1 MASGLA
7 VLAYDYAAAG
17 QVIQSGV
24 NGMLADCNYPN
35 SFVNQSLELLK
46 KGPELDA
53 LRKNARQ
60 TTLNI
65 SWESV
70 TAKLIQ
76 NYYELLHSH
85 PLQEKKM
92 NALALSEA
100 CIKQ

>member
-17 QVIQSGV
+17 QVIQSGI
-24 NGMLADCNYPN
+24 NGMLADCSNPN
-35 SFVNQSLELLK
+35 SFINQSLELLK
-46 KGPELDA
+46 KGSELDV

-70 TAKLIQ
+70 TAKLNQ
-76 NYYELLHSH
+76 NYYELLHSY
-85 PLQEKKM
+85 PPQEKKM
-92 NALALSEA
+92 NSLALSEA
-100 CIKQ
+100 CIK

>member
-24 NGMLADCNYPN
+24 NGMLASYNHPD
-35 SFVNQSLELLK
+35 SFISQSLELLK
-46 KGPELDA
+46 KGLELDV

-70 TAKLIQ
+70 TAKLNQ
-76 NYYELLHSH
+76 NYYELLHSY
-85 PLQEKKM
+85 PPQEKKM
-92 NALALSEA
+92 NTLALSEA